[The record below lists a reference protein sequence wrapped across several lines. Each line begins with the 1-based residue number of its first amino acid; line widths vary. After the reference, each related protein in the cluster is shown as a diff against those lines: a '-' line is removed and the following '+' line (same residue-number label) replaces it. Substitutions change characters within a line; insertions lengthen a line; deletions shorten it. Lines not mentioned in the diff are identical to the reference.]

1 MVITV
6 DTVDHISYLQRKQ
19 PTRTLRTSDDKWIQ
33 KRGIEYSTTE
43 PLISELFDDGHFPQ
57 SIHTTDN
64 DTPMNVVRSYIY
76 VISKQV
82 DGRTF
87 IKIGMSNFGNTRQKI
102 GTRLET
108 AQTFLIPGLENAG
121 FRLHNLFFYRRE
133 AKYTETAIAELVER
147 GLHSKLSH
155 TFGHAVIHM
164 PSLKT
169 SEWYL
174 PNVGEYKSFFDMIYI
189 NINVQIPQPE
199 DAYSFYVDKK
209 DKRVRESKDKF
220 MPAITNADI
229 VEHRKENL
237 QQKKDEGA
245 RARNNENKKTLKRGN
260 IQYFIDK
267 LLHFAKGVPPPLG
280 SGSGSGSNLNLK
292 IVDIYYH
299 NKKSTSLM
307 KFREYYAEIVGSGVG
322 RDIVVDFTT
331 ITGKGTK
338 KEKRK
343 YYTHIR
349 NVLHYMKH
357 VSKTMDHEAYKIL
370 NNNYY
375 HYFNEPIIK
384 SKALL
389 ERITGEK
396 REFKMREYKW
406 LLGRI
411 LRDKL
416 DNLYQVVELS
426 KDSKDSTLIQ
436 HVVCREINKDNM
448 ESMESMEF
456 ASDEK
461 VNVDPQV
468 AIQLIVDYS
477 DDVAHTDIDYSIH
490 DVLKYDAN
498 QVRAGDDAEY
508 DVLDFVLFDS
518 RYFLQG
524 GRKLPQ
530 KFVGVVTQKKWNFAK
545 NKDTNKMVS
554 EYQYD
559 ILFENG
565 ETWEFGVGEVH
576 ENSSLLKDKIK
587 DAAKLKTKIKRFVNN
602 VKNNKNVINKL
613 CEKHG
618 IQCGDTIAG
627 NAVLHTD
634 GGVRS
639 VPPAARTRRQLPQR
653 KTRKTRKTRK

>member
-1 MVITV
+1 MVE
-6 DTVDHISYLQRKQ
+6 HISYLQRKQ

-33 KRGIEYSTTE
+33 KSGIEYSTTE

-57 SIHTTDN
+57 SIHTTGD
-64 DTPMNVVRSYIY
+64 DAPIDVVRSYIY
-76 VISKQV
+76 IISKLV

-102 GTRLET
+102 GTRLES

-121 FRLHNLFFYRRE
+121 FKLHNLFFYRRE

-147 GLHSKLSH
+147 GLHSKLNH
-155 TFGHAVIHM
+155 AFGHAVIHM
-164 PSLKT
+164 PSLRS

-174 PNVGEYKSFFDMIYI
+174 PNVGEYKSFFDMIFI

-199 DAYSFYVDKK
+199 DAYSFYVDKNNK
-209 DKRVRESKDKF
+209 LVRENKEKF
-220 MPAITNADI
+220 MPQITNADI

-237 QQKKDEGA
+237 QQKKDESA
-245 RARNNENKKTLKRGN
+245 RARTDEKKKVLKRGN
-260 IQYFIDK
+260 MQYFIDK
-267 LLHFAKGVPPPLG
+267 LLHADKRVPPPLG
-280 SGSGSGSNLNLK
+280 AGANLK
-292 IVDIYYH
+292 IAGIYYH

-307 KFREYYAEIVGSGVG
+307 KFREYYAEIVGVRGTGVG
-322 RDIVVDFTT
+322 ADITIDFT
-331 ITGKGTK
+331 IISGKGTN

-357 VSKTMDHEAYKIL
+357 VSKTLDHESYKIL

-375 HYFNEPIIK
+375 HYFNEPIVK

-396 REFKMREYKW
+396 RLFKLREYKW

-411 LRDKL
+411 LRDNL
-416 DNLYQVVELS
+416 DNLYRVVELS

-436 HVVCREINKDNM
+436 VVVCREIEKDNVDL
-448 ESMESMEF
+448 EF
-456 ASDEK
+456 ASDKK

-468 AIQLIVDYS
+468 AIQLVVDYS
-477 DDVAHTDIDYSIH
+477 DEVAHTDIEYSIH
-490 DVLKYDAN
+490 DVLKYDTN
-498 QVRAGDDAEY
+498 QVLPGDDAEY

-524 GRKLPQ
+524 SRKLPQ

-565 ETWEFGVGEVH
+565 ETWEFGVDDVH
-576 ENSSLLKDKIK
+576 KNSSLLKDKIK
-587 DAAKLKTKIKRFVNN
+587 DATKLKDKITKFVEN
-602 VKNNKNVINKL
+602 VKKNKNVINRL

-618 IQCGDTIAG
+618 IQCGDTIPG
-627 NAVLHTD
+627 NTVLRS
-634 GGVRS
+634 GSSVSLPVRK
-639 VPPAARTRRQLPQR
+639 RRRQLPQR
-653 KTRKTRKTRK
+653 KTQKKKKNK